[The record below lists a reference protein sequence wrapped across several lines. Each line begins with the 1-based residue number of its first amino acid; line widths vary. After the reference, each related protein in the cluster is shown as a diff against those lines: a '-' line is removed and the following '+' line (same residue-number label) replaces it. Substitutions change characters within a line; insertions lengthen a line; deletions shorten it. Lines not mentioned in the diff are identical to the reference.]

1 MKILDSDI
9 LVGILRKNS
18 DAIRKYEEIQ
28 KNETVLT
35 TVLNAQELLFGA
47 LISEKSEE
55 NFKACKEL
63 LNELNILLYDQ
74 KSMIES
80 VKIQAYLEKTGNHIG
95 LIDEIVAGICTA
107 NKATIITRNVEHFS
121 RVPNLEVE
129 KW

>member
-9 LVGILRKNS
+9 LAGILRKNT
-18 DAIRKYEEIQ
+18 DAIKKYEEIQ
-28 KNETVLT
+28 KNENILT
-35 TVLNAQELLFGA
+35 TVLNAQEMLFGA

-55 NFKACKEL
+55 NFKASKEL

-80 VKIQAYLEKTGNHIG
+80 VKIQAYLEKTGRHIG
-95 LIDEIVAGICTA
+95 LIDEMIAGICTA
-107 NKATIITRNVEHFS
+107 NKATIITRNAEHFS
-121 RVPNLEVE
+121 RVQNLEVE

>member
-9 LVGILRKNS
+9 LAGILRKNT
-18 DAIRKYEEIQ
+18 DAIKKYEEIQ
-28 KNETVLT
+28 KNENILT
-35 TVLNAQELLFGA
+35 TVLNAQEMLFGA

-55 NFKACKEL
+55 NFKASKEL